1 MNATSPRLMQAVSDL
16 HRAFFTGIVLGVV
29 ARRGPSAAADLVF
42 AVFRRQ
48 QRERFLPGLAKLGLT
63 DLPDAVACAQYHYLS
78 NRIGGVSV
86 EYMRESDRKAW
97 IRYAPPR
104 WLWWGTALCG
114 IPGKVSRAMLRG
126 WHAQNGVSLG
136 NPRLGFV
143 CTKQAADGQDGL
155 EGYYLEHDHDLAPEE
170 RLRFSR
176 GEEAPDFDP
185 AKAPWVPASDWPEE
199 RLRKAHRGYA
209 MEYVRTAI
217 QSALDVFGPDEARH
231 LVGLAGRQVGMQ
243 HFHALA
249 EAAGGVE
256 QGALGFARWMRAMA
270 EATGEAEPWIEE
282 GDGAVRLGQSGWS
295 LMRGVAQL
303 HPAGFDCWSALW
315 QGALAAHDRRLKMTP
330 EQRPA
335 GADGPISWII
345 GNRPKGSPGC
355 SATSSL

>member
-1 MNATSPRLMQAVSDL
+1 MGAPSPPLTQAVSDL

-29 ARRGPSAAADLVF
+29 ARRGPASAAELVF

-63 DLPDAVACAQYHYLS
+63 GLPHAVACAQYHYLS

-104 WLWWGTALCG
+104 WLWWGTALCA
-114 IPGKVSRAMLRG
+114 IPGEVSRAMLRG

-143 CTKQAADGQDGL
+143 CTKQAADGQNGL

-185 AKAPWVPASDWPEE
+185 AQAPWVPAAEWPEE

-217 QSALDVFGPDEARH
+217 QSALEVFGPDEARH
-231 LVGLAGRQVGMQ
+231 LLGIAGRQVGMQ
-243 HFHALA
+243 HFHMVA
-249 EAAGGVE
+249 EAAGGADP
-256 QGALGFARWMRAMA
+256 GALGFARWMRAVA
-270 EATGEAEPWIEE
+270 GATGESGLWTEE
-282 GDGAVRLGQSGWS
+282 RDGQVRLGQSGWA
-295 LMRGVAQL
+295 LMRGVSHL
-303 HPAGFDCWSALW
+303 HPAGFDCWTALW
-315 QGALAAHDRRLKMTP
+315 EGALAAHDRRLEIEL
-330 EQRPA
+330 EQRPV
-335 GADGPISWII
+335 GAEGPISWSIHA
-345 GNRPKGSPGC
+345 RRR
-355 SATSSL
+355 